1 MDDQSI
7 TIIAY
12 IVVLL
17 LTLFGRKKK
26 TIDEEETCD
35 SPDVIEARRR
45 IEALKRQRNAPNLH
59 VHETQSVQTLKP
71 VKRNF
76 SAYKHLPKWDDITE
90 KALSENVELPL
101 PKIISASSSENVM
114 QKNIDPKRSKLQQWI
129 IGQVILDQPAFR
141 KNYGSFFNR

>member
-12 IVVLL
+12 IIVLL

-45 IEALKRQRNAPNLH
+45 IEALKRQRNAP
-59 VHETQSVQTLKP
+59 TQSVQTLKP
-71 VKRNF
+71 VKQGF

-90 KALSENVELPL
+90 KAPSENVELPL

-129 IGQVILDQPAFR
+129 FGQVVLDQPAFR

>member
-12 IVVLL
+12 IIVLL

-45 IEALKRQRNAPNLH
+45 IEALNRQRNAP
-59 VHETQSVQTLKP
+59 TQSVQTLKP
-71 VKRNF
+71 VKQGF

-90 KALSENVELPL
+90 KAPS
-101 PKIISASSSENVM
+101 
-114 QKNIDPKRSKLQQWI
+114 
-129 IGQVILDQPAFR
+129 
-141 KNYGSFFNR
+141 